1 MKFRAGRGFTL
12 IELLVVIAVIA
23 LLISLLLPALG
34 KMRLVARKAIS
45 LSNIRQICISANAYA
60 TDNKG
65 WYPILLA
72 HNNSLPGYTNN
83 RGHLPDRRPDTNAE
97 TLADGWAT
105 WTFGGK
111 NTNGYWTPAYT
122 DWEAVDRPLN
132 PYLMDNIAGPGP
144 GQVMAANAP
153 DRNTLQIPVFHD
165 PSDKIGHQRG
175 WDTGSF
181 DPATGAPL
189 NNNHPNIPANARSL
203 ISCYDDVGT
212 SYQYNA
218 KWHEQLTT
226 GPGALYP
233 GGSASNPNFTR
244 AFRLGIRRIRTAD
257 TFSPSLFAWV
267 HDEYADITVYSN
279 NASSQIKN
287 GYGDFNKSVMG
298 FMDAH
303 ARYTLIRPGR
313 TTESYRNSD
322 YTFIFDDLRSPGL

>member
-1 MKFRAGRGFTL
+1 MKSRKACGFTL

-60 TDNKG
+60 ADNKG

-83 RGHLPDRRPDTNAE
+83 RGHLPDRHPATNAE

-111 NTNGYWTPAYT
+111 NTSGFWNQAYT

-132 PYLMDNIAGPGP
+132 PYLMDNIAGPGN
-144 GQVMAANAP
+144 GVVMAANSP
-153 DRNTLQIPVFHD
+153 ERENLKIPVFHD
-165 PSDKIGHQRG
+165 PSDRIGHQRG
-175 WDTGSF
+175 WLYAS
-181 DPATGAPL
+181 DPNTGAPYD
-189 NNNHPNIPANARSL
+189 NNNVNIPLAARAP

-233 GGSASNPNFTR
+233 GGATSNPNFTR

-279 NASSQIKN
+279 NAQTQIKN

-303 ARYTLIRPGR
+303 ARYTPIRPGR
-313 TTESYRNSD
+313 TPESYRNSD
-322 YTFIFDDLRSPGL
+322 YTFIFDDLRSPGS